1 MLMSFRNATH
11 EHGCDFPKDLEGQA
25 TSEFPAAVSHL
36 KLSLSFRS
44 VMSVIGN
51 YSRSDLFISLAMTC
65 IVSITKSDIL
75 IAYSRQPN
83 MPRAFR
89 IPSTEALPSRG
100 QKFQK

>member
-1 MLMSFRNATH
+1 MSMFFRSATL
-11 EHGCDFPKDLEGQA
+11 EHGCGFPKDLEGQA
-25 TSEFPAAVSHL
+25 TSELLVAVSHL
-36 KLSLSFRS
+36 KPSLSFRL

-51 YSRSDLFISLAMTC
+51 YSRSDLFNSLAMTC

-83 MPRAFR
+83 MPRALR

-100 QKFQK
+100 QEFQQ